1 MGKDAF
7 QLQPKTSSVEC
18 LRWRSLRRSRVCSS
32 GRIGSRIGRACP
44 GQHLPSLACDALPS
58 AAFGAYLAHFLAKGT
73 SYFDSYT
80 ETMRAIAKHA
90 QEVAE
95 DLTALYGRDF
105 ELTRRLTN
113 RDEDWTPIEIAGSA
127 AFFE

>member
-1 MGKDAF
+1 MPF
-7 QLQPKTSSVEC
+7 
-18 LRWRSLRRSRVCSS
+18 
-32 GRIGSRIGRACP
+32 
-44 GQHLPSLACDALPS
+44 PS
-58 AAFGAYLAHFLAKGT
+58 AAFGAYLAHFLAKGS

-80 ETMRAIAKHA
+80 ETMRTIARHA
-90 QEVAE
+90 QAVAE
-95 DLTALYGRDF
+95 DLAALYGREF